1 MARIPLSNPAL
12 RLRRVHPL
20 WVLVALACW
29 GTAANAYQVTIT
41 AGTRMIFL
49 QVGAGS
55 MGGTGRYTTGG
66 TPQDNATVNQ
76 VSVTVP
82 AAALGTGSQAM
93 TSNSTVAISPYDL
106 FTFCT
111 PPAQVY
117 VGGMY
122 RVPGAGGNATLS
134 VSTPAGLLNAAADV
148 IPFSTISWT
157 SSGIG
162 DATATIPA
170 GTFTGAANQFLLS
183 IARNQW
189 FESCL
194 TFTYSNAAA
203 YAAGTFNGRA
213 TYTLTAP

>member
-1 MARIPLSNPAL
+1 MKLSLFQRMKYPA
-12 RLRRVHPL
+12 V
-20 WVLVALACW
+20 VFAALACW
-29 GTAANAYQVTIT
+29 GPAAQAYLVAIT
-41 AGTRMIFL
+41 PGTRMIFL
-49 QVGAGS
+49 QVGTGS
-55 MGGTGRYTTGG
+55 MGGTGRFTTGG
-66 TPQDNATVNQ
+66 TPQDNPTVNQ

-82 AAALGTGSQAM
+82 AAALGTGAQTM
-93 TSNSTVAISPYDL
+93 TSNSAVSVSPYDA
-106 FTFCT
+106 FVFCT

-117 VGGMY
+117 VGGLY
-122 RVPGAGGNATLS
+122 RLPGAGSNASLT
-134 VSTPAGLLNAAADV
+134 VSTPAGLLNATADV

-162 DATATIPA
+162 DGTATIPA
-170 GTFTGAANQFLLS
+170 GTFAGSAGQFLLS
-183 IARNQW
+183 IAPSRW